1 MDVEELTRRRQ
12 AIIDRHGPWT
22 YYNVELASGV
32 YTMDAAAPL
41 QARRVQRVL
50 QVAADTNCK
59 PLDALRVLDLGSHE
73 GKFAVE
79 FARHGADV
87 VAVEVRAAHVE
98 KAQLVRDW
106 FELDNLELVQDDVR
120 SVSAERHGSFD
131 VVLCLGL
138 LYHLGAADGV
148 DLMSRVSQLCRR
160 VAIVDTQIGL
170 SGRVRH
176 RSGAAE
182 YRGALYREHLEDTTS
197 AEREQIT
204 GASIDNPLSFWFTRP
219 SLCNLL
225 ADVGFSSV
233 YEGLNPPA
241 TLGKRDRRTL
251 VAIKGR
257 PIDVL
262 GLPPGDSRPERWPE
276 RRRARAHP
284 DQRRVRQFLL
294 RHPGLDRRAR
304 REWRRLRGR

>member
-1 MDVEELTRRRQ
+1 MDLDELTRRRQ
-12 AIIDRHGPWT
+12 AIIDQHGPWR
-22 YYNVELASGV
+22 YYNVELANGV
-32 YTMDAAAPL
+32 YTMDAGVPV

-50 QVAADTNCK
+50 QVAADVTCR

-79 FARHGADV
+79 FARHGANV
-87 VAVEVRAAHVE
+87 VAVEVRAANVE
-98 KAQLVRDW
+98 KARLVRDW
-106 FELDNLELVQDDVR
+106 FELDNLKLIQDDVR
-120 SVSAERHGSFD
+120 SVTTERHGSFD

-138 LYHLGAADGV
+138 LYHLGAADAV
-148 DLMSRVSQLCRR
+148 DLMERIAKLCRR
-160 VAIVDTQIGL
+160 VAIIDTQIGL

-176 RSGAAE
+176 RSDDFE
-182 YRGALYREHLEDTTS
+182 YRGSLYREHLDEATS
-197 AEREQIT
+197 AEREEIT

-225 ADVGFSSV
+225 ADVGFTSV

-241 TLGKRDRRTL
+241 TLGRRDRRTL
-251 VAIKGR
+251 VAMKGR

-262 GLPPGDSRPERWPE
+262 GLPLGAARERWPE
-276 RRRARAHP
+276 RRLARVHP
-284 DQRRVRQFLL
+284 DQGRFRQFLL
-294 RHPGLDRRAR
+294 RHPGMDRRVR